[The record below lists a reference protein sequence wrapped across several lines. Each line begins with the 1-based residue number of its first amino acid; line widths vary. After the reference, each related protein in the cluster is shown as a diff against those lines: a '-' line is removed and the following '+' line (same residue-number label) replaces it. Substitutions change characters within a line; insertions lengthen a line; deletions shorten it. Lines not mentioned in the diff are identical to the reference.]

1 MSLEYITKVLTIN
14 VNPTQKLILI
24 VLANYSNEFG
34 ESYPSHKRLTQLT
47 GLSLSAIKDNLKKL
61 RSQGLVDWQ
70 NRKNDKDEYTS
81 NLYKI
86 QVGLEKAYCGSGD
99 GYNTK
104 TNTKEIFILDIDEI
118 NNIFKQECDK
128 SFYQHSA
135 NSFKAQ
141 PRYKELRE
149 LARKGIVSP
158 KTGEKINLNS
168 SEFWVKYFKIANSEG
183 HRKWIRSYW
192 DKKPSLMTMLGINQF
207 EAIIERRY
215 G

>member
-1 MSLEYITKVLTIN
+1 MSLEYITKVLTTE
-14 VNPTQKLILI
+14 VHPTQKLILI
-24 VLANYSNEFG
+24 VLANYSNEYG
-34 ESYPSHKRLTQLT
+34 ESYPSHKKLTQLT

-61 RSQGLVDWQ
+61 RAQGIIDWE
-70 NRKNDKDEYTS
+70 NRVNDRDEYTS

-86 QVGLEKAYCGSGD
+86 LGGSGENGGGSLG
-99 GYNTK
+99 GYHTK
-104 TNTKEIFILDIDEI
+104 THTKEIFILDLDEI
-118 NNIFKQECDK
+118 NQIFKQQCDK

-149 LARKGIVSP
+149 LARKGLVSP
-158 KTGEKINLNS
+158 KTGEKINLNTK
-168 SEFWVKYFKIANSEG
+168 EFWEKYFQIANSEG
-183 HRKWIRSYW
+183 HKKWIRSYW

>member
-1 MSLEYITKVLTIN
+1 MSLEYITKVLTVN

-34 ESYPSHKRLTQLT
+34 ESYPSHRRLTQLT

-61 RSQGLVDWQ
+61 RTQGLVDWQ

-86 QVGLEKAYCGSGD
+86 QVGLEKTYCGSGD

-104 TNTKEIFILDIDEI
+104 TNTKEIFILDLDKI
-118 NNIFKQECDK
+118 NDIFKEECDK

-168 SEFWVKYFKIANSEG
+168 NEFWVKYFKIANSEG

>member
-1 MSLEYITKVLTIN
+1 MLVEKRVKLT
-14 VNPTQKLILI
+14 
-24 VLANYSNEFG
+24 
-34 ESYPSHKRLTQLT
+34 HKKLTQLT

-61 RSQGLVDWQ
+61 RAKGIIDWE
-70 NRKNDKDEYTS
+70 NRVNDRDEYTS

-86 QVGLEKAYCGSGD
+86 LGGSGENGGGSGD

-104 TNTKEIFILDIDEI
+104 TYTKEIFILDLDEI
-118 NNIFKQECDK
+118 NEIYKQQCDK

-149 LARKGIVSP
+149 LARKGLVSP
-158 KTGEKINLNS
+158 KTGEKINLNTK
-168 SEFWVKYFKIANSEG
+168 EFWEKYFQIANSEG
-183 HRKWIRSYW
+183 HKRWIRSYW